1 MHKATEENLQNRFL
15 LITIT
20 KRMNDLDAHCKQD
33 RLGDARQTHNRYKWR
48 QTDRQNLELKE
59 RRTIERNSV

>member
-20 KRMNDLDAHCKQD
+20 KRMNDLGGHCKQD
-33 RLGDARQTHNRYKWR
+33 RLCDARQTHNKYKQRQKDR
-48 QTDRQNLELKE
+48 QTEF
-59 RRTIERNSV
+59 RT

>member
-20 KRMNDLDAHCKQD
+20 KRMNDLGGHCKQD
-33 RLGDARQTHNRYKWR
+33 RLCDARQTHNKYK
-48 QTDRQNLELKE
+48 
-59 RRTIERNSV
+59 